1 MNRQDQEI
9 VLLAPL
15 SGPVVPIED
24 VPDPVFAGK
33 LFGDGI
39 GLDPLDNLLVAPCD
53 GTISHLA
60 RTGHAVTLTTGEG
73 AELLL
78 HIGIDTVELKGEGF
92 TPKVREGERVVAGQ
106 SLIEFDADYVA
117 RRAHSLVTV
126 VAIANGDAFQIAR
139 RGSGPMQAGRTM
151 LLTLVSTGNAVVS
164 HGASD
169 AERSAAAGAAAAGT
183 HASAEASSAAASAA
197 SSSAGSTAGTAVASE
212 ATAAAAVAVAESA
225 SAGTVVTE
233 PALAGATSTEARAD
247 VTLAHKGGLHAR
259 PAARAREAARKF
271 ASKVEL
277 HFDGRHAPLNS
288 IVSLLGLG
296 AGEGARVT
304 VIATGH
310 DAQAA
315 LAAVVAELEHEAQ
328 SEREELPAGAVS
340 PPPPRADNAAGAALD
355 PNTLAGVAASSGVGV
370 GTLVRWDDAD
380 LAPPELASGTS
391 AAESRALDKALAAV
405 DEELKTTVHNASQR
419 GAVGEAGIF
428 AVHRVLLEDPA
439 LVDAA
444 RDLISLGKSAGFA
457 WREAIRAQT
466 SMLGRLD
473 DALLAERAAD
483 LRDIEKRVLRAL
495 GLSSANR
502 TRALPD
508 EAVLV
513 AEEFTPSDLSGL
525 DTSRVTGLVTAR
537 GGATSHAAI
546 IARQL
551 GIPALVAV
559 GDALHAIPD
568 GTMVVVDASAGRLE
582 YAPTTL
588 DIDRARTERA
598 RLASV
603 REFNRKS
610 ASQAASTTD
619 GRAIEIAA
627 NIATTGDAEIAVDNG
642 ADAVGLLRTE
652 LLFIHRKQAPS
663 ADEHRDSYQAIVGAL
678 QGRTAIIRTLDVGA
692 DKEVDYLTLPPEPNP
707 ALGLRGIRLAQVR
720 PDLLDEQL
728 RGLLAVQPH
737 GAVRILLPMVTDAG
751 ELIRLR
757 ARIDELQREAGR
769 TEPVEVGV
777 MIEVPSAA
785 LLADQLARY
794 ADFLSIGTNDLTQ
807 YTLAMDRMQAQL
819 ADQADGLHP
828 AVLRLIAATAQ
839 GAAKYG
845 RWVGVCGAL
854 AGDPVAVPLLV
865 GLGVTELSVDPVSVP
880 AIKARV
886 RKLDYQLCRQRAQ
899 DVLAL
904 ESAQAVRA
912 VSRETW
918 PLD

>member
-1 MNRQDQEI
+1 MNRQDHEI

-39 GLDPLDNLLVAPCD
+39 GLDPLDNLLIAPCD

-106 SLIEFDADYVA
+106 ALIEFDSDYVA

-151 LLTLVSTGNAVVS
+151 LLTLVPTGSPVVGP
-164 HGASD
+164 GATD
-169 AERSAAAGAAAAGT
+169 AERAAALAA
-183 HASAEASSAAASAA
+183 
-197 SSSAGSTAGTAVASE
+197 TAGTI
-212 ATAAAAVAVAESA
+212 
-225 SAGTVVTE
+225 VTE
-233 PALAGATSTEARAD
+233 PAQTAASSATVAHAD

-271 ASKVEL
+271 AAKVEL
-277 HFDGRHAPLNS
+277 HFEGRHAPLNS

-310 DAQAA
+310 DAEAA
-315 LAAVVAELEHEAQ
+315 LAAVVAELQHEAP
-328 SEREELPAGAVS
+328 SEREALPAGAIT
-340 PPPPRADNAAGAALD
+340 PAPRASGAPGRPLD

-370 GTLVRWDDAD
+370 GTLVRWDDGD
-380 LAPPELASGTS
+380 LTPPELASGTS
-391 AAESRALDKALAAV
+391 AAESRTLDKALATV
-405 DEELKTTVHNASQR
+405 DQELKSIVHSASQR

-457 WREAIRAQT
+457 WRESIGAQT
-466 SMLGRLD
+466 AMLGRLD

-502 TRALPD
+502 TRTLPA
-508 EAVLV
+508 EAVL
-513 AEEFTPSDLSGL
+513 AADEFTPSDLSGL

-568 GTMVVVDASAGRLE
+568 GTTVVVDASAGRLE

-588 DIDRARTERA
+588 DVDRARTERA

-610 ASQAASTTD
+610 ASQAASTAD
-619 GRAIEIAA
+619 GRSIEVAA
-627 NIATTGDAEIAVDNG
+627 NIATAADAEIAVDNG

-652 LLFIHRKQAPS
+652 LLFIHRQQAPS

-720 PDLLDEQL
+720 PDLLDDQL

-828 AVLRLIAATAQ
+828 AVLRLIAATTQ